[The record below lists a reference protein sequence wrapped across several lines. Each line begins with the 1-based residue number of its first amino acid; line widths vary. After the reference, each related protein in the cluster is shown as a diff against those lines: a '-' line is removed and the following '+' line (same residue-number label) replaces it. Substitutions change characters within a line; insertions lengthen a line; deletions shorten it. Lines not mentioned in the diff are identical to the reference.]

1 MNNFLYIFC
10 VYVMIIA
17 LLLFYI
23 ITSLETEHIYLHNKI
38 CLNGYLTL
46 FDEWHEA

>member
-1 MNNFLYIFC
+1 MFF

-23 ITSLETEHIYLHNKI
+23 ITSLETKHIYLHNKI